1 MSSQISTKCWNP
13 DLKKYKDQRTEPEV
27 LQQDATQHGAT
38 FRRGV
43 QTRAGVLLRCGR
55 IEIIFLLCSPRFL
68 FSPFQMCFML
78 WPVSWVSV
86 SHTHYAET
94 CSLCSSAAV
103 VLKPG
108 RFSVMMWQ
116 EKHIRGEGKES
127 KRVTEWASE
136 REGGWTA
143 GGVRSCLG
151 NLTHVW

>member
-1 MSSQISTKCWNP
+1 MLKPW
-13 DLKKYKDQRTEPEV
+13 LKKYKDQRTEPEV
-27 LQQDATQHGAT
+27 LQQDATQHGAA

-43 QTRAGVLLRCGR
+43 QTRAGVLLRCGH

-78 WPVSWVSV
+78 WPVSWLSV
-86 SHTHYAET
+86 SHTLRRNMLSLFQ
-94 CSLCSSAAV
+94 CSCSS

-151 NLTHVW
+151 NLSHVW